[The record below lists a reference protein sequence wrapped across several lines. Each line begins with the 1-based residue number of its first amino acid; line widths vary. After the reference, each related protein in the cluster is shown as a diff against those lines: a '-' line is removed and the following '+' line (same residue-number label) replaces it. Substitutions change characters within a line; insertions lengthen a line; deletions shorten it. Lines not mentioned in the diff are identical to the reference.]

1 MTRVLLGVLVA
12 VAVVALITL
21 AASFAP
27 GVPPAC
33 HIPGHAR
40 TTVQECEGR

>member
-1 MTRVLLGVLVA
+1 MTRILLGALA
-12 VAVVALITL
+12 AAAAVVLIAL
-21 AASFAP
+21 AASWAP
-27 GVPPAC
+27 DVPPAC